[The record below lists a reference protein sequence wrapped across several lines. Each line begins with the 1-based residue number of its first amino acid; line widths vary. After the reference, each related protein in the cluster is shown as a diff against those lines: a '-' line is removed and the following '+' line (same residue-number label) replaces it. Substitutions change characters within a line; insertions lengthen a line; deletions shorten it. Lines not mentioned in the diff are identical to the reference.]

1 MKLRLTASALLALL
15 STSSVFAANLTIPMS
30 FEYLALDGKE
40 IETSNFNHKSELP
53 LSEGVHKIAI
63 RYHDMIDDEFSDSQS
78 FVKSSPFILT
88 LKAEGDNE
96 YILKP
101 ADGDYVKKPKEFAKT
116 PQVVI
121 TRADKGQVN
130 YQVELT
136 QLKETSFLSQLFS
149 GNNGPDVETAAAA
162 VTAGNMAAS
171 QPVAPVSKPSPV
183 SAMTMPSNAPQAAG
197 QNGDSAAHAQQMLQ
211 YWWLQ
216 ADEATR
222 KEFMSWAIKQL

>member
-1 MKLRLTASALLALL
+1 MKLRLTASAILALL

-40 IETSNFNHKSELP
+40 IETSNFNHKSELA

-63 RYHDMIDDEFSDSQS
+63 RYHDMVDDEFSDSQS

-136 QLKETSFLSQLFS
+136 QLKETTFLSQLFN
-149 GNNGPDVETAAAA
+149 GNKGPDVETAAAA
-162 VTAGNMAAS
+162 VTSGNMAS
-171 QPVAPVSKPSPV
+171 NRPVAPVSQPSPV
-183 SAMTMPSNAPQAAG
+183 SAMTMPAASKASG
-197 QNGDSAAHAQQMLQ
+197 QGGDSAAHAQQMLQ

>member
-1 MKLRLTASALLALL
+1 MKLRLTASAILALL

-40 IETSNFNHKSELP
+40 IETSNFNHKSELA

-63 RYHDMIDDEFSDSQS
+63 RYHDMVDDEFSDSQS

-136 QLKETSFLSQLFS
+136 QLKETTFLSQLFN
-149 GNNGPDVETAAAA
+149 GNKGPDVETAAAA
-162 VTAGNMAAS
+162 VTSGNMAAN
-171 QPVAPVSKPSPV
+171 QPVAPVSQPSPV
-183 SAMTMPSNAPQAAG
+183 SAMTMPAASKAG
-197 QNGDSAAHAQQMLQ
+197 SQGGDSAAHAQQMLQ

>member
-40 IETSNFNHKSELP
+40 IETSNFNHKSELA

-63 RYHDMIDDEFSDSQS
+63 RYHDMIDDDFSDSQS

-101 ADGDYVKKPKEFAKT
+101 ADGDHVKKPKEFAKT

-136 QLKETSFLSQLFS
+136 QLKETSFLSQLFN
-149 GNNGPDVETAAAA
+149 GNNAPDVETAAAA
-162 VTAGNMAAS
+162 VTSGNMAAS
-171 QPVAPVSKPSPV
+171 QPVAPVTQPSPV
-183 SAMTMPSNAPQAAG
+183 SAMTMPAASKASG